1 MTFLKFSKHLC
12 VFSQLLQ
19 VTDIIIITIIIVVVV
34 VVVVV
39 VIIERS
45 FIDFFRVLVK
55 QRQTEPG
62 KKIMKIVKGLSALIR
77 QLLL

>member
-1 MTFLKFSKHLC
+1 M
-12 VFSQLLQ
+12 Q
-19 VTDIIIITIIIVVVV
+19 VTDIIIIIIIIIIVVVV
-34 VVVVV
+34 VVI
-39 VIIERS
+39 IIERS

-55 QRQTEPG
+55 QRQTEPV

>member
-1 MTFLKFSKHLC
+1 M
-12 VFSQLLQ
+12 Q
-19 VTDIIIITIIIVVVV
+19 VTDIIIIIIIIVVVV

-39 VIIERS
+39 VVIIIERS

-55 QRQTEPG
+55 QRQTEPV

>member
-19 VTDIIIITIIIVVVV
+19 VTDIIIIIIIIIVVV